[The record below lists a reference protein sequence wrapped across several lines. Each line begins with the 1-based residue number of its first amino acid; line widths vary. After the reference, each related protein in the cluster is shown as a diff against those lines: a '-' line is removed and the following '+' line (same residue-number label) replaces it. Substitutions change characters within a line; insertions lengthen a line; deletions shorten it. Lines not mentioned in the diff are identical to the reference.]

1 MHNIEHR
8 SYMENINRDWVQREL
23 DHYVAVA
30 DYQEGCTGLGRTIRW
45 LDSLP
50 VYPDY
55 AAAEK
60 AIDAND
66 KGWYDCLAVR
76 YYEPE
81 RSYHSDKLEQLQKKY
96 RDLLD
101 AYHEKNSV
109 WAKELKAEY
118 VSCRKCGSKLK
129 REYIRT
135 NACPLCRADLRS
147 ESTLKA
153 VEAAKQRYEKARK
166 TCDEYLAK
174 HAKKN
179 VKWLV
184 KIEYHT

>member
-1 MHNIEHR
+1 MHNIEYR

-30 DYQEGCTGLGRTIRW
+30 DYQEGCTGLGRAIRW

-55 AAAEK
+55 DSAEK
-60 AIDAND
+60 AIQSHD

-81 RSYHSDKLEQLQKKY
+81 RSYHSDKLEQLQQKY

-101 AYHEKNSV
+101 IYHAKNNV
-109 WAKELKAEY
+109 WANGLKAEY

-129 REYIRT
+129 REYIHT
-135 NACPLCRADLRS
+135 NACPLCHADLRP

-153 VEAAKQRYEKARK
+153 VEAAKQRYEKARNA
-166 TCDEYLAK
+166 CDEYLAK